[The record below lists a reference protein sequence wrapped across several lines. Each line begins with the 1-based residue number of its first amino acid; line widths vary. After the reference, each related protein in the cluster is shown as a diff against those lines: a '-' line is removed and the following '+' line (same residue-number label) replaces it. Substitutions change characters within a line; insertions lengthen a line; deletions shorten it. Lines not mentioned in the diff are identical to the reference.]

1 MSDGKCTQ
9 NTSPHAHFSQ
19 CLASLCQFVC
29 LRSVVSL
36 LFTCTTRAWLVQV
49 IFYDRHVL
57 RASQQNILHPHIMS
71 LLGVPTL
78 STFCS
83 TPPPSR
89 TPSPQTLTGI
99 RSNSSA
105 LRQENGQF
113 GPLATR
119 HPTTS
124 LQKSFVK
131 NQIACLARIVLCERR
146 LGRKPRSISSL
157 LHDLLFS
164 LKFFFCNIFSHNI
177 SLLLRRNSLVS
188 DGKYTHN
195 TSPHAHFS
203 QCLASPCQFVTLRS
217 VSSLFTCTT
226 RACGSRYKLFFMIN
240 VSCAHPNKTFSIHTS
255 CLSLVFRHCPL
266 SVRLRHVV

>member
-1 MSDGKCTQ
+1 MH
-9 NTSPHAHFSQ
+9 NT
-19 CLASLCQFVC
+19 CV
-29 LRSVVSL
+29 
-36 LFTCTTRAWLVQV
+36 WLVQV

-105 LRQENGQF
+105 LRQEDGQF

-131 NQIACLARIVLCERR
+131 NQIACLARTVLCDR
-146 LGRKPRSISSL
+146 LGRKPRSMSSL
-157 LHDLLFS
+157 LHYILFS
-164 LKFFFCNIFSHNI
+164 FTFFFCNVFCEI
-177 SLLLRRNSLVS
+177 S
-188 DGKYTHN
+188 
-195 TSPHAHFS
+195 A
-203 QCLASPCQFVTLRS
+203 
-217 VSSLFTCTT
+217 FT
-226 RACGSRYKLFFMIN
+226 
-240 VSCAHPNKTFSIHTS
+240 
-255 CLSLVFRHCPL
+255 
-266 SVRLRHVV
+266 